1 MVPPH
6 DVDCTDTGG
15 KTVPS
20 VVIIFS
26 TALGN
31 AEKKK
36 IKSLLNSQ
44 ISQITLQNNVFLG
57 WK

>member
-31 AEKKK
+31 AEKK
-36 IKSLLNSQ
+36 IKSLLNPQ
-44 ISQITLQNNVFLG
+44 ISQITLQNNVFFG

>member
-26 TALGN
+26 TTLGN
-31 AEKKK
+31 AEKK
-36 IKSLLNSQ
+36 IKSLLNPQ
-44 ISQITLQNNVFLG
+44 ISQITLQNNVFFG